1 MNVSVD
7 RHKLSVMYTNIYIY
21 IYIYILFVALWL
33 VYVTSFLAV
42 MLLGNEHGMVTVD
55 SSNTMQLDSSAD
67 GTHWY
72 IYITVS
78 FSCAIVLF
86 SSYGNSR
93 HANARHNIILY
104 VHCSSCWT
112 LNLGFRCL
120 TCVCVCVCVCVRA
133 CARYTHHLW
142 NRCTIEGTE
151 GKPYVTTQYTWLMRN
166 LYLAYISVLNVDVVT
181 GTF

>member
-1 MNVSVD
+1 
-7 RHKLSVMYTNIYIY
+7 
-21 IYIYILFVALWL
+21 
-33 VYVTSFLAV
+33 

-86 SSYGNSR
+86 CSYGNSR

-120 TCVCVCVCVCVRA
+120 TCVCVCVCVCVCACLRA
-133 CARYTHHLW
+133 LYTSSVEQVC
-142 NRCTIEGTE
+142 NRRDRRKAIRHDSIYLVNAEFILGLHFGFKRRRC
-151 GKPYVTTQYTWLMRN
+151 YRN
-166 LYLAYISVLNVDVVT
+166 ILNVCPITRLYLSSAVASVAQ
-181 GTF
+181 